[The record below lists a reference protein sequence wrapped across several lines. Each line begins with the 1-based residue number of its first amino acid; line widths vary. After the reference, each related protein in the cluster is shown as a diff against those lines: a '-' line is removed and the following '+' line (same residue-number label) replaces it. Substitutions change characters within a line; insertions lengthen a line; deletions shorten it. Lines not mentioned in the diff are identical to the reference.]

1 MLRLG
6 LEAAHSRG
14 EAAHARFAG
23 RVSLPSFIFFGLFL
37 PRLSLFLAHQ
47 AAFLGASL
55 FFSLLLLLLYY
66 LFLILE
72 LYTEGRA
79 QQRITA

>member
-1 MLRLG
+1 MDGTYGRSTGRSYRRRDRLRD
-6 LEAAHSRG
+6 AI
-14 EAAHARFAG
+14 
-23 RVSLPSFIFFGLFL
+23 IFFGLFL